1 VDINAAGGSDAG
13 VPHAQFEALGAHA
26 TSDLFSPA
34 EHAALAMA
42 DAMTRDGTVP
52 DAVFAAVRDHFP
64 DDQIVELT
72 ATIAWEN
79 CSARFN
85 RALHVP
91 AVNLYH
97 GGALTWPTPPAG

>member
-1 VDINAAGGSDAG
+1 M
-13 VPHAQFEALGAHA
+13 PHAQFEALGAHA
-26 TSDLFSPA
+26 SSALFSPA

-52 DAVFAAVRDHFP
+52 DPVFAAVRDHFS

-91 AVNLYH
+91 SANLYQ
-97 GGALTWPTPPAG
+97 GGVLSWPTPAAG